1 MPPQPLMLPQPR
13 TIIELAARGINGTRE
28 ASSARHRAARERPAH
43 GIASA
48 VSGLRAR
55 CIEWTDIERTVGAAS
70 DRARCRARGRG
81 MERATGVIERAVSG
95 PCARGIEW
103 AARSIG
109 RIPTRSRSRGSAMP
123 SAARSKLW
131 MDHSIPLAARSTPHA
146 VHTMPR
152 QQSTQCRGPLAK
164 KAI

>member
-81 MERATGVIERAVSG
+81 MEHRVGRAQYRAN
-95 PCARGIEW
+95 
-103 AARSIG
+103 
-109 RIPTRSRSRGSAMP
+109 T
-123 SAARSKLW
+123 
-131 MDHSIPLAARSTPHA
+131 HSIPLARFRDA
-146 VHTMPR
+146 V
-152 QQSTQCRGPLAK
+152 RGPLKTVDGSLDPPGCALDT
-164 KAI
+164 ARGPHDAAPAVHSMPRPTR